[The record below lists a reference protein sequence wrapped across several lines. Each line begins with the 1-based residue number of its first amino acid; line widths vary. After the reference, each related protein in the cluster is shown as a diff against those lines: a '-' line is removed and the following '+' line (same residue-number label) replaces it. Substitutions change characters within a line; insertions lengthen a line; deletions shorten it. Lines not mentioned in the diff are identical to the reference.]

1 MIEAQNTRKEA
12 LFVPQNIQRC
22 FQRYEKKYLLNPEQ
36 YQKIRAGLAPYM
48 EADEHG
54 RYTICNLYYDTPD
67 FQLIRASLDK
77 PVYKEKLR
85 MRSYGVPADGDSVF
99 VELKKK
105 YKGVVYKR
113 RTVLEAGEALDY
125 LAGRCSPRAKDQI
138 CREIDWFL
146 GRYHPVPQVFIA
158 YDREALAGL
167 EDRVLR
173 VTFDID
179 LRWRDTAL
187 DLRSGDGG
195 ERITSRDQILM
206 EIKIPGSAP
215 VWLSRLLSENSVFPT
230 SFSKYG
236 VCYRENLMWP
246 VKRHPGKAV
255 RVCA

>member
-22 FQRYEKKYLLNPEQ
+22 FQRYEKKYLLNLEQ

-113 RTVLEAGEALDY
+113 RTALEAGEALDY

-173 VTFDID
+173 GTFDSD

-246 VKRHPGKAV
+246 VERHSGKAV
-255 RVCA
+255 RFCA

>member
-1 MIEAQNTRKEA
+1 M
-12 LFVPQNIQRC
+12 PQNIQRC

-113 RTVLEAGEALDY
+113 RTALEAGEALDY

-255 RVCA
+255 RFCA

>member
-1 MIEAQNTRKEA
+1 M
-12 LFVPQNIQRC
+12 PQNIQRC

-158 YDREALAGL
+158 
-167 EDRVLR
+167 
-173 VTFDID
+173 
-179 LRWRDTAL
+179 
-187 DLRSGDGG
+187 
-195 ERITSRDQILM
+195 
-206 EIKIPGSAP
+206 
-215 VWLSRLLSENSVFPT
+215 
-230 SFSKYG
+230 
-236 VCYRENLMWP
+236 
-246 VKRHPGKAV
+246 
-255 RVCA
+255 

>member
-1 MIEAQNTRKEA
+1 M
-12 LFVPQNIQRC
+12 PQNIQRC

-146 GRYHPVPQVFIA
+146 GRCHPVPQVFIA

-255 RVCA
+255 RFCA

>member
-22 FQRYEKKYLLNPEQ
+22 FQRYEKKYLLNLEQ

-236 VCYRENLMWP
+236 VCYRENLMQP
-246 VKRHPGKAV
+246 VKRHSGKAV
-255 RVCA
+255 RFCA

>member
-67 FQLIRASLDK
+67 FQLIRTSLDK

-113 RTVLEAGEALDY
+113 RTAMEAGEALDY

-246 VKRHPGKAV
+246 VKRHSGKAV
-255 RVCA
+255 RFCA

>member
-1 MIEAQNTRKEA
+1 M
-12 LFVPQNIQRC
+12 PQNLQRC

-255 RVCA
+255 RFCA

>member
-22 FQRYEKKYLLNPEQ
+22 FQRYEKKYLLNLEQ

-113 RTVLEAGEALDY
+113 RTALEAGEALDY

-173 VTFDID
+173 VTFDSD

-206 EIKIPGSAP
+206 EIEIPGSAP

-246 VKRHPGKAV
+246 VERHSGKAV
-255 RVCA
+255 RFCA

>member
-206 EIKIPGSAP
+206 EIKIPGSEP

-255 RVCA
+255 RFCA

>member
-22 FQRYEKKYLLNPEQ
+22 FQRYEKKYLLNLEQ

-113 RTVLEAGEALDY
+113 RTALEAGRRWLPGGTLQSPCERSNLPGDR
-125 LAGRCSPRAKDQI
+125 LVSGPLPSRPAGV
-138 CREIDWFL
+138 
-146 GRYHPVPQVFIA
+146 H
-158 YDREALAGL
+158 
-167 EDRVLR
+167 
-173 VTFDID
+173 
-179 LRWRDTAL
+179 
-187 DLRSGDGG
+187 
-195 ERITSRDQILM
+195 
-206 EIKIPGSAP
+206 
-215 VWLSRLLSENSVFPT
+215 RL
-230 SFSKYG
+230 
-236 VCYRENLMWP
+236 
-246 VKRHPGKAV
+246 
-255 RVCA
+255 

>member
-36 YQKIRAGLAPYM
+36 YQKIRAGLATYM

-255 RVCA
+255 RFCA

>member
-1 MIEAQNTRKEA
+1 M
-12 LFVPQNIQRC
+12 PQNIQRC

-36 YQKIRAGLAPYM
+36 YQKIRSGLAPYM

-255 RVCA
+255 RFCA

>member
-54 RYTICNLYYDTPD
+54 HDTPD

-255 RVCA
+255 RFCA

>member
-1 MIEAQNTRKEA
+1 M
-12 LFVPQNIQRC
+12 PQNIQRC

-236 VCYRENLMWP
+236 VCYRENLMQP
-246 VKRHPGKAV
+246 VKRHSGKAV
-255 RVCA
+255 RFCA

>member
-1 MIEAQNTRKEA
+1 M
-12 LFVPQNIQRC
+12 PQNIQRC

-67 FQLIRASLDK
+67 FQLIRASSDK

-146 GRYHPVPQVFIA
+146 GRCHPVPQVFIA

-255 RVCA
+255 RFCA

>member
-1 MIEAQNTRKEA
+1 M
-12 LFVPQNIQRC
+12 PQNIQRC

-67 FQLIRASLDK
+67 FQLIRASLDN

-255 RVCA
+255 RFCA

>member
-1 MIEAQNTRKEA
+1 M
-12 LFVPQNIQRC
+12 PQNIQRC
-22 FQRYEKKYLLNPEQ
+22 FQRYEKKYLLNLEQ

-255 RVCA
+255 RFCA

>member
-1 MIEAQNTRKEA
+1 M
-12 LFVPQNIQRC
+12 PQNIQRC

-246 VKRHPGKAV
+246 VKRPPGKAV
-255 RVCA
+255 RFCA

>member
-1 MIEAQNTRKEA
+1 M
-12 LFVPQNIQRC
+12 PQNIQRC

-113 RTVLEAGEALDY
+113 RTALEAGEALDY
-125 LAGRCSPRAKDQI
+125 LAGRCNPRAKDQI

-236 VCYRENLMWP
+236 VCYRENLMQP
-246 VKRHPGKAV
+246 VKRHSGKAV
-255 RVCA
+255 RFCA

>member
-1 MIEAQNTRKEA
+1 M
-12 LFVPQNIQRC
+12 PQNIQRC

-113 RTVLEAGEALDY
+113 RTALEAGEALDY
-125 LAGRCSPRAKDQI
+125 LAGRCNPRAKDQI

-146 GRYHPVPQVFIA
+146 GRYHPAPQVFIA

-255 RVCA
+255 RFCA

>member
-167 EDRVLR
+167 EDRGLR

-255 RVCA
+255 RFCA

>member
-158 YDREALAGL
+158 YDREALAGRG
-167 EDRVLR
+167 DPGVRGAPFR
-173 VTFDID
+173 GPGRPGAAGDI
-179 LRWRDTAL
+179 RHRSAL
-187 DLRSGDGG
+187 AGHGPGPAVGRRRGTYHL
-195 ERITSRDQILM
+195 
-206 EIKIPGSAP
+206 PGSDP
-215 VWLSRLLSENSVFPT
+215 HGDQDPR
-230 SFSKYG
+230 FSAG
-236 VCYRENLMWP
+236 MAEP
-246 VKRHPGKAV
+246 PAQ
-255 RVCA
+255 

>member
-12 LFVPQNIQRC
+12 LFVPQSIQRC

-255 RVCA
+255 RFCA

>member
-158 YDREALAGL
+158 YDR
-167 EDRVLR
+167 VLR

-255 RVCA
+255 RFCA

>member
-1 MIEAQNTRKEA
+1 M
-12 LFVPQNIQRC
+12 PQNIQRC

-67 FQLIRASLDK
+67 FQLIRTSLDK

-113 RTVLEAGEALDY
+113 RTALEAGEALDY
-125 LAGRCSPRAKDQI
+125 LAGRCNPRAKDQI

-146 GRYHPVPQVFIA
+146 GRYHPAPQVFIA

-167 EDRVLR
+167 EDQVLR

-236 VCYRENLMWP
+236 VCYRENLMHP
-246 VKRHPGKAV
+246 VKRHSGKVV
-255 RVCA
+255 RFCA

>member
-1 MIEAQNTRKEA
+1 M
-12 LFVPQNIQRC
+12 PQNIQRC

-236 VCYRENLMWP
+236 VCYRGNLMWP

-255 RVCA
+255 RFCA

>member
-22 FQRYEKKYLLNPEQ
+22 FQRYEKKYLLNLEQ

-158 YDREALAGL
+158 YNREALAGL

-255 RVCA
+255 RFCA

>member
-1 MIEAQNTRKEA
+1 M
-12 LFVPQNIQRC
+12 PQNIQRC

-54 RYTICNLYYDTPD
+54 RYAICNLYYDTPD

-255 RVCA
+255 RFCA

>member
-1 MIEAQNTRKEA
+1 M
-12 LFVPQNIQRC
+12 PQNIQRC

-67 FQLIRASLDK
+67 FQLIRTSLDK

-113 RTVLEAGEALDY
+113 RTALEAGEALDY
-125 LAGRCSPRAKDQI
+125 LAGRCNPRAKDQI

-146 GRYHPVPQVFIA
+146 GRYHPAPQVFIA

-195 ERITSRDQILM
+195 ERIISRDQILM

-236 VCYRENLMWP
+236 VCYRENLMQP
-246 VKRHPGKAV
+246 VKRHSGKVV
-255 RVCA
+255 RFCA

>member
-1 MIEAQNTRKEA
+1 M
-12 LFVPQNIQRC
+12 PQNIQRC

-67 FQLIRASLDK
+67 FQLIRTSLDK

-215 VWLSRLLSENSVFPT
+215 VWLSRLLSENSVFST

-255 RVCA
+255 RFCA

>member
-1 MIEAQNTRKEA
+1 M
-12 LFVPQNIQRC
+12 PQNIQRC

-125 LAGRCSPRAKDQI
+125 LAGGCSPRAKDQI

-255 RVCA
+255 RFCA

>member
-1 MIEAQNTRKEA
+1 M
-12 LFVPQNIQRC
+12 PQNIQRC

-206 EIKIPGSAP
+206 EIKIP
-215 VWLSRLLSENSVFPT
+215 VQRR
-230 SFSKYG
+230 YG
-236 VCYRENLMWP
+236 
-246 VKRHPGKAV
+246 
-255 RVCA
+255 